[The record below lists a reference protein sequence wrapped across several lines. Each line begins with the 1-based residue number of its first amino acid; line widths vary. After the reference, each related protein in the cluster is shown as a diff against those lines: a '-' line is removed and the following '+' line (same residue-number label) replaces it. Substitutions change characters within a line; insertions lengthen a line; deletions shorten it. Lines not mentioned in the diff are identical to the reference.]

1 MGIFTN
7 IQASWKQKTTA
18 EKCKFVLDLMVSVGC
33 GAVGAKIGL
42 LAGEGHGLF
51 TRICTGL
58 AGVALGGAI
67 TEPATKTMDELVD
80 TIANAHE
87 KAQEAQKEA
96 ANA

>member
-7 IQASWKQKTTA
+7 MQASWKQKTTA
-18 EKCKFVLDLMVSVGC
+18 EKCKFVMDLLVSVGC
-33 GAVGAKIGL
+33 GAIGAKIGS
-42 LAGEGHGLF
+42 LAGEGHGIF
-51 TRICTGL
+51 TRICSGL
-58 AGVALGGAI
+58 AGAVLGGAM

-80 TIANAHE
+80 TIAAAHE